1 MATEREVAAAAF
13 ETTAVLHR
21 EWVAAH
27 SGELIRAAALM
38 SAAIDRGGRVL
49 SFGNGGSAT
58 DAQHLAGELVGRFL
72 KERRALAGLALT
84 ADTAILTCLGNDYGF
99 DSVFVRQVEAHGRA
113 GDVAVGITTS
123 GASANVTKALVRAR
137 ELGLATIALTG
148 KDGGETGRGGTG
160 LDEHELADVG
170 VQHAGELLGERVGDA
185 GSRAPRGVGRL
196 RG

>member
-1 MATEREVAAAAF
+1 MATERDLAAAAF
-13 ETTAVLHR
+13 ETTAALHR

-49 SFGNGGSAT
+49 SFGNGGSAM
-58 DAQHLAGELVGRFL
+58 DAQHLAGELVGRFV
-72 KERRALAGLALT
+72 KERGALAGLALT
-84 ADTAILTCLGNDYGF
+84 ADAGIVTAVANDYGF
-99 DSVFVRQVEAHGRA
+99 DAVFVRQVEAHGRA

-148 KDGGETGRGGTG
+148 KDGGETGRV
-160 LDEHELADVG
+160 ADVHLNVPSNSTPR
-170 VQHAGELLGERVGDA
+170 VQEVHRTILHVLCELIERG
-185 GSRAPRGVGRL
+185 L
-196 RG
+196 